1 MFNMISERCTNNS
14 DTYNACSTQKNKE
27 GTALNEQN
35 KTNKTQNAKLTYQ
48 MYKMLQSYCHKIRFL
63 LKDETKIY
71 F

>member
-1 MFNMISERCTNNS
+1 MISERYTSNS
-14 DTYNACSTQKNKE
+14 NTYNACSTLKNKE